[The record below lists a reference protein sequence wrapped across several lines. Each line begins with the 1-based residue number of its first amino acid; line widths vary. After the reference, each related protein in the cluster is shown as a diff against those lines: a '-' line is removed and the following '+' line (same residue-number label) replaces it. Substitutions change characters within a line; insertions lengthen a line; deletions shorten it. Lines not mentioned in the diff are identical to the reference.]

1 MGTHPQH
8 PVLGVRAHP
17 DLLMAKKDSMINCPK
32 CGKRVHTAGE
42 LVSYHPPCPV
52 WEIKKERAWPTP

>member
-1 MGTHPQH
+1 
-8 PVLGVRAHP
+8 
-17 DLLMAKKDSMINCPK
+17 MAKKDSMINCPK